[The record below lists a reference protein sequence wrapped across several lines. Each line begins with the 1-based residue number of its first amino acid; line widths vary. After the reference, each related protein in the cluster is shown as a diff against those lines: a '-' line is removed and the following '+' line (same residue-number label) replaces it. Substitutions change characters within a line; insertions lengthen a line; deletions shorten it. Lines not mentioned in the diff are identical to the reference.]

1 MTIEDLYAQW
11 STNGYFDK
19 ETRDELLQDKDNQ
32 DKIRDRFYTQLK
44 FGTAGIRGIMGAG
57 TNRIN
62 KYVVRRLSFGIAKL
76 LLNKNG
82 AIEKGV
88 VIGYD
93 SRNNSVEFA
102 KEAAAVFAGEGIKV
116 YIHDELSPVPVLS
129 FSIRHLNCAAG
140 VMITASHN
148 SKEYNGYKAY
158 GCDGA
163 QMSLEDSMEVTNSI
177 ENIVNYT
184 SLPIYNYDE
193 LKNNGKII
201 VLDESIKEAYLNTII
216 KLADDDVKSYSNNLK
231 LVYTP
236 VHGTGT
242 KYVPEIL
249 KRLGFNNLYVVPE
262 QMQPDG
268 NFPTVAIPNPED
280 KGVYSLAIELAKK
293 VGANLILAT
302 DPDADRTGVAVR
314 NSEGEYI
321 LLNGNQIGV
330 LLLNHILES
339 KKQQNLLENS
349 FVVSTIVS
357 TRMTEVMCNAYNVNY
372 TDVLT
377 GFKFIGEQ
385 IMQREEK
392 GNEKF
397 IFGFEESYGYLA
409 GSYARDKDAVA
420 SCMLIASAAAHF
432 KENGQT
438 LLEGLQ
444 AVYEKYGY
452 YYETQISI
460 NLKGESGLEK
470 MGVIMNT
477 LRDEKGRNFTEQHIL
492 EFKDYETS
500 KKYNF
505 INNSVSDIL
514 LPSSDVLYYTLDNGW
529 FCIRPSGTE
538 PKIKVY
544 FANKAE
550 SIAEAKKNLVLLQQ
564 NVKTKIMELV

>member
-1 MTIEDLYAQW
+1 MTVEDLFAQW

-19 ETRDELLQDKDNQ
+19 ETREELQKDT
-32 DKIRDRFYTQLK
+32 DYPDRIRDRFYTELK
-44 FGTAGIRGIMGAG
+44 FGTAGIRGVMGAG
-57 TNRIN
+57 INRIN

-76 LLNKNG
+76 LLRKEGG
-82 AIEKGV
+82 AQKGV

-93 SRNNSVEFA
+93 SRNNSLEFA
-102 KEAAAVFAGEGIKV
+102 KEAAAMFAGEGIKV
-116 YIHDELSPVPVLS
+116 YLHNELSPVPVLS
-129 FSIRHLNCAAG
+129 FSIRKLNCAAG

-163 QMSLEDSMEVTNSI
+163 QMSLEDSLEVTNEI

-184 SLPIYNYDE
+184 ILPIYDYEE
-193 LKNNGKII
+193 LQRTGKIT
-201 VLDESIKEAYLNTII
+201 VLDDSIKEAYLNTII
-216 KLADDDVKSYSNNLK
+216 KLADSDVTSYSDKLK

-236 VHGTGT
+236 VHGTGS

-249 KRLGFNNLYVVPE
+249 KRLGFTNLYVVPE
-262 QMQPDG
+262 QMEPNGD
-268 NFPTVAIPNPED
+268 FPTVSIPNPED

-330 LLLNHILES
+330 LLLNHILET
-339 KKQQNLLENS
+339 KKQQNLLDKS
-349 FVVSTIVS
+349 FVVSTVVS
-357 TRMTEVMCNAYNVNY
+357 TRMTEEMCKAYNVNY

-385 IMQREEK
+385 IMQREEN
-392 GNEKF
+392 GNETF

-432 KENGQT
+432 KANGQT

-444 AVYEKYGY
+444 EIYEKYGY

-460 NLKGESGLEK
+460 SLKGETGLEK

-477 LRDEKGRNFTEQHIL
+477 LRAEKGNNFTQQHII
-492 EFKDYETS
+492 EFKDFETS
-500 KKYNF
+500 KRYDL
-505 INNSVSDIL
+505 INNTVTDIL
-514 LPSSDVLYYTLDNGW
+514 LPSSDVLYYTLDDGW

-550 SIAEAKKNLVLLQQ
+550 SISTAKKNLVLLQQ
-564 NVKTKIMELV
+564 NVKSKIMELV